1 MSVTKSSCVCVCVAA
16 NNSLMVSSL
25 AIVSVLDTANAVKQ
39 RRSSARAL
47 TSLSYFLQ
55 IFSELL
61 PREVLC
67 DIFCVAWSACGN

>member
-1 MSVTKSSCVCVCVAA
+1 
-16 NNSLMVSSL
+16 MVSSL

-55 IFSELL
+55 FFSELL

-67 DIFCVAWSACGN
+67 DIFLCRLEVRVETEGAFS

>member
-1 MSVTKSSCVCVCVAA
+1 
-16 NNSLMVSSL
+16 MVSSL

-67 DIFCVAWSACGN
+67 DIFV